1 MNLNLLCLVWS
12 LVGGMAAVDYY
23 DDYGYD
29 YGDMPEVP
37 DWPSKMGNNKRK
49 ENKIESKPKPET
61 STEKIS
67 PEKCDCGQLVST

>member
-37 DWPSKMGNNKRK
+37 DWPSKTDNNKEK
-49 ENKIESKPKPET
+49 ENKIESKPKPES
-61 STEKIS
+61 STEKII

>member
-37 DWPSKMGNNKRK
+37 DWPSKTGNNKRK
-49 ENKIESKPKPET
+49 ENKIESKPKPES
-61 STEKIS
+61 STEKII

>member
-23 DDYGYD
+23 GDYGYD

-37 DWPSKMGNNKRK
+37 DWPRKTSNNKRK
-49 ENKIESKPKPET
+49 ENKIESKPKSET
-61 STEKIS
+61 STEKS
-67 PEKCDCGQLVST
+67 STKKCDCGHLVST